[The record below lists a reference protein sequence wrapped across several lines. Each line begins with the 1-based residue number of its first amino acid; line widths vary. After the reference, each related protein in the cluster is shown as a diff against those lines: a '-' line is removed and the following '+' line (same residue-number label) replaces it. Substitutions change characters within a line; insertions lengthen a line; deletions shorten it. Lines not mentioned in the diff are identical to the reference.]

1 MARAPDGGRVSL
13 VNNGLDS
20 PPPISVPAPLRALLA
35 SLVVS
40 TLWGGCV
47 FFTTQAYDFA
57 QERWQLC
64 ERRFPGTQLEQI
76 DPDGLIRFSQPEPV
90 AAAGMRDCL
99 NETADRQSLRV
110 LAPPP
115 PRAIALPTPQ

>member
-1 MARAPDGGRVSL
+1 MAQAPDGGRVSL
-13 VNNGLDS
+13 VNDGPDS
-20 PPPISVPAPLRALLA
+20 PPPISVPTLLRALLA

-64 ERRFPGTQLEQI
+64 ESRFPGTQLAEI
-76 DPDGLIRFSQPEPV
+76 APDGLIRFSQPEPV
-90 AAAGMRDCL
+90 AAAAMRQCL
-99 NETADRQSLRV
+99 NDTADRQALRV
-110 LAPPP
+110 LAPKPP
-115 PRAIALPTPQ
+115 PAIALPTPQ